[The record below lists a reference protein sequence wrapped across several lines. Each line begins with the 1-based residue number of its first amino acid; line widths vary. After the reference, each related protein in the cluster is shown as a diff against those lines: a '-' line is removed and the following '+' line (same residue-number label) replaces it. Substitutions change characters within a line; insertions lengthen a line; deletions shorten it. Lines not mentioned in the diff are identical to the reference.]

1 MNEGLQEKTVLLQP
15 LVSMIQYNSNIRL
28 KPALIDQLVDILDN
42 YQDVHY
48 QQIVHL
54 TKTVLPVAFKLLED
68 NKNEIKSRSERLL
81 RKLYSIIG

>member
-1 MNEGLQEKTVLLQP
+1 
-15 LVSMIQYNSNIRL
+15 MIQYNSNARL

-48 QQIVHL
+48 QQSVQL

-68 NKNEIKSRSERLL
+68 SKNEVK
-81 RKLYSIIG
+81 